1 MFFCGVLLS
10 FLLSS
15 SLLMAQKKNVFSPKD
30 VLPKKEYYIAVPDS
44 LWPMMEQISVHR
56 SIKKRL
62 IPVDQYGLIAE
73 RIVTC
78 LENNGYPF
86 AEVSLVP
93 HYGSDDTIASL
104 QIVKNKYITFDSVV
118 VKGDVKLRNAFLLP
132 FLDWHPHKKYDERVA
147 AQISS
152 RTHSLAFATETSPA
166 GIEFVGDKAY
176 LYLFLQRQK
185 VNQFDAY
192 LGLVP
197 VSEKTGKTMITGE
210 VNLHLQNIFAIGE
223 TFDLQWKAP
232 ARYSQYLFLQADF
245 PYLFRLPL
253 GVKGTF
259 LLDKKDTNYLN
270 VNYLLALKYSFNGTN
285 YLQVYF
291 DQLNSRVLSSSLN
304 HQLPQDSLLGNYRQS
319 MYGIELVY
327 RKLDNF
333 IQPRKGFSL
342 LFNLSAGQRK
352 MVSNTIEN
360 ESVYADVPLQQI
372 SYRAMSDIW
381 GYFAWGKRWGAVF
394 RLNGAWRSGR
404 AALFNEL
411 LKFGGATTLQGF
423 DELSLSASA
432 YALAMAELRFWYA
445 QYSYINVFMNG
456 AWYERKMTQ
465 SYFADFPFGFGL
477 GITLYTKAGVFYLN
491 YALGQQK
498 NSPLSFKTGK
508 IHFGMKVQF

>member
-1 MFFCGVLLS
+1 MWGLLFF
-10 FLLSS
+10 LSS
-15 SLLMAQKKNVFSPKD
+15 SLLMAQNKSAFATKNTHTQKK
-30 VLPKKEYYIAVPDS
+30 YYIAVPDS
-44 LWPMMEQISVHR
+44 LWPLVEQIPGRR
-56 SIKKRL
+56 SIPKKL
-62 IPVDQYGLIAE
+62 IQVEQYEAVAE
-73 RIVTC
+73 KIVTY

-86 AEVSLVP
+86 AEVSLLP
-93 HYGSDDTIASL
+93 HQSNSDTIAFL
-104 QIVKNKYITFDSVV
+104 QIVKNQYITFDSVI

-132 FLDWHPHKKYDERVA
+132 FLDWHLHKHYDERVA
-147 AQISS
+147 VRIPALT
-152 RTHSLAFATETSPA
+152 RSLSFATESSPA

-197 VSEKTGKTMITGE
+197 ISEKTGKTMITGE

-232 ARYSQYLFLQADF
+232 ARHSQYLFLQADF

-253 GVKGTF
+253 GVKGSF

-270 VNYLLALKYSFNGTN
+270 MNYLLALKYSFRGTN

-291 DQLNSRVLSSSLN
+291 DHLNSRVLSSSL
-304 HQLPQDSLLGNYRQS
+304 HQLPSDSLLGNYRQS
-319 MYGIELVY
+319 MYGIECVY
-327 RKLDNF
+327 RELDNV

-342 LFNLSAGQRK
+342 LLNLSAGNRK
-352 MVSNTIEN
+352 MLSNSAEN
-360 ESVYADVPLQQI
+360 QSVYADVPLQQI
-372 SYRAMSDIW
+372 SYRAMLDAW
-381 GYFAWGKRWGAVF
+381 GYFAWGKRWGAVL

-404 AALFNEL
+404 VALFNEL

-445 QYSYINVFMNG
+445 RYSYINVFVNG

-465 SYFADFPFGFGL
+465 SYFSDFPFGFGL
-477 GITLYTKAGVFYLN
+477 GITLHTKAGIFYLN